1 MAFPDLVRCVGI
13 VLQPDVRAAFRFA
26 GVPHDGAVGVRSDD
40 RIYLD
45 ANDEVIHRAYMPQP
59 PGSWNMLYAAMRSVM
74 PGDDVHAGEQLA
86 WPRCAARR

>member
-45 ANDEVIHRAYMPQP
+45 AKTR
-59 PGSWNMLYAAMRSVM
+59 
-74 PGDDVHAGEQLA
+74 
-86 WPRCAARR
+86 